1 MNIDLNAFGAGI
13 AALFMGAVGYI
24 GGRGKRKATEAT
36 DIADQNAERAVL
48 DANGALYNR
57 LKERLDLLEA
67 EVTRVR
73 AELDV
78 ERRHGRKLENHI
90 WTLRGLMREAGI
102 TPPPFDELE
111 LPGQNGV
118 IGG

>member
-1 MNIDLNAFGAGI
+1 MNVDLNALGAGAMAVI
-13 AALFMGAVGYI
+13 MGALGWI
-24 GGRGKRKATEAT
+24 GGRGKRKAVEAA
-36 DIADQNAERAVL
+36 DIAGENADKAVA
-48 DANGALYNR
+48 DAQGALYTR

-78 ERRHGRKLENHI
+78 ERRHGRKLESYI
-90 WTLRGLMREAGI
+90 WTLRGMMREANM

-118 IGG
+118 VG